1 MPPKKRLKQ
10 ANEKLAKANEAR
22 GSGSQSRIALD
33 FEKLREAGWTIKRED
48 RESSSGMKV
57 YFRYT
62 NPGGKTLKSAKD
74 VERQLKSEGIY
85 ERFTTQNADQAPQ
98 ICQTT
103 DVIPRGSSSSDPDYE
118 PHLIHKEKEEKWWVF
133 FFYMTLVTLV
143 QCVILIM
150 NMPVTTD
157 LRDLRNFW
165 VYWTARV
172 LYVRIEHRQFNILLP
187 YFVVF
192 IPAYLKRLVFDFF

>member
-1 MPPKKRLKQ
+1 MTRANRSEGKIQRARNRREKKKQIGEMPPKKRLKQ

-103 DVIPRGSSSSDPDYE
+103 DVRPRGSSSSDPDYE
-118 PHLIHKEKEEKWWVF
+118 PHLIHKEKEEKW
-133 FFYMTLVTLV
+133 
-143 QCVILIM
+143 
-150 NMPVTTD
+150 
-157 LRDLRNFW
+157 
-165 VYWTARV
+165 
-172 LYVRIEHRQFNILLP
+172 
-187 YFVVF
+187 
-192 IPAYLKRLVFDFF
+192 

>member
-10 ANEKLAKANEAR
+10 VNEKLAKANEAR

-57 YFRYT
+57 YFCYT

-85 ERFTTQNADQAPQ
+85 ERFTTQNADKAPQ

-103 DVIPRGSSSSDPDYE
+103 DVRPRGSSSSDPDYE
-118 PHLIHKEKEEKWWVF
+118 PHLIHKEKEEKW
-133 FFYMTLVTLV
+133 
-143 QCVILIM
+143 
-150 NMPVTTD
+150 
-157 LRDLRNFW
+157 
-165 VYWTARV
+165 
-172 LYVRIEHRQFNILLP
+172 
-187 YFVVF
+187 
-192 IPAYLKRLVFDFF
+192 